1 MFDNTKVTHRTYG
14 KGIITHIEIDP
25 KNELDSYIAVTFD
38 SGEEKLFLMR
48 VFYDDRYFSEVGDP
62 EISEFVKSLMTE
74 DDIPKKRR
82 IIRYSTE
89 LETEVE

>member
-14 KGIITHIEIDP
+14 KGTITHIEIDP
-25 KNELDSYIAVTFD
+25 KKELDSHITVTFD
-38 SGEEKLFLMR
+38 SGEEKLFPMK

-74 DDIPKKRR
+74 DDIPKKRQL
-82 IIRYSTE
+82 IRYNTE
-89 LETEVE
+89 LEMEVK